1 MPSEF
6 FRRQREEMERNAKKS
21 VVDYSGHIP
30 SPSVRALPLA
40 FDPVAFQDAVS
51 QGPVVKSP
59 IQSLVDEMMEKTD
72 QAREEL
78 LRKLIEDPGIVAT
91 FNNDFVVEFGDLE
104 FEHIDTPEDRGLNE
118 YRIAI
123 TQKWRI
129 RRRKEEDGP
138 AGTPLGRDS

>member
-1 MPSEF
+1 MPSES
-6 FRRQREEMERNAKKS
+6 FRRQREEMQKNVPRS

-30 SPSVRALPLA
+30 VVAPVLKPPS
-40 FDPVAFQDAVS
+40 FDPSAFHDAVS

-59 IQSLVDEMMEKTD
+59 IQTLIDEMMDKTNE
-72 QAREEL
+72 AREEL

-91 FNNDFVVEFGDLE
+91 FNNDFVVEFADLE
-104 FEHIDTPEDRGLNE
+104 FEPIDSPEDRGLDE